1 MTHSDIVLRR
11 LGRRDYRETQQ
22 AMRDFTAAREA
33 DTPDELWLLEHEA
46 VYTQGLNGRAEHL
59 LDPGDTPVIQSDRG
73 GQVTW
78 HGPGQV
84 VIYLL
89 VDMRRRGLGVR
100 QLVEIMENSVIALLA
115 EHGIA
120 ASARRDAPGVYV
132 AGAKISALGLR
143 IRHGC
148 SYHGLSL
155 NVDNALEPFARIN
168 PCGYPRLPVTRL
180 ADLGPRDAPEAV
192 GERLLALLAAQLRA
206 HPARPARRV
215 PVR

>member
-1 MTHSDIVLRR
+1 MTRSDILLRR

-143 IRHGC
+143 IRHGY

-192 GERLLALLAAQLRA
+192 GERLLALLATQLRA

>member
-1 MTHSDIVLRR
+1 MTRSDILLRR

-143 IRHGC
+143 IRHGY

-192 GERLLALLAAQLRA
+192 GERLLALLATQLHA
-206 HPARPARRV
+206 HPARRM